1 MAATVELSLPPEMPM
16 TAVLPPQPAICWL
29 IHSSTPG
36 QLELYVESAHVIPP
50 VNG

>member
-16 TAVLPPQPAICWL
+16 TAAGHLLAHPLQ
-29 IHSSTPG
+29 HPG

>member
-16 TAVLPPQPAICWL
+16 TAVLPPAAGHLLAHPLQ
-29 IHSSTPG
+29 HPG
-36 QLELYVESAHVIPP
+36 KLELYVESAHVIPP